1 MKNFTLIV
9 ILLFSIQLNS
19 KAQNS
24 SVQANQFTLKVEH
37 IEESNLLTW
46 TSNRE
51 VNSSYY
57 LIERSIDGKPF
68 EIIGKIKAGS
78 STYSTT
84 YYEFEDMAFEN
95 SSLTYRLS
103 LVLMD
108 GESITILNNVPQLG
122 EDLTKVE

>member
-68 EIIGKIKAGS
+68 EIIGKALKKEKNIKKS
-78 STYSTT
+78 SGK
-84 YYEFEDMAFEN
+84 
-95 SSLTYRLS
+95 SL
-103 LVLMD
+103 
-108 GESITILNNVPQLG
+108 
-122 EDLTKVE
+122 